1 MYEIRTKQSKTI
13 KQKNKQ
19 KKPQEKIGG
28 KKEEKKK
35 ESVSKNFKPQ
45 WINILDFL
53 LVFVFSH

>member
-19 KKPQEKIGG
+19 KKPQEKIGE